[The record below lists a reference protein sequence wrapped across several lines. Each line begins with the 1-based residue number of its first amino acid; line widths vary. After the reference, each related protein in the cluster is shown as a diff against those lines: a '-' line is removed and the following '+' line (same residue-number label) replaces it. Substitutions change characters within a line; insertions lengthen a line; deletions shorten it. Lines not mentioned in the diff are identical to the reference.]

1 MHSTLSKM
9 GISDLKRYLNNATK
23 DEIILDILKLF
34 KENKNVQEYYRLKFE
49 PASDDIIKKYK
60 KIIQNEFF
68 PDRGMGKFRLS
79 VARNAISD
87 YKKSGGPPGG
97 TIELMLYYVENCID
111 FTDKYGDMDGNFYNS
126 TVNMY
131 ERAARFAVK
140 NNLLEGCRESFE
152 KILGM
157 VMKISIGWGFQ
168 ENIEEVYYEYF
179 E

>member
-1 MHSTLSKM
+1 MHGTLSKM

-23 DEIILDILKLF
+23 DEVILDILKLF

-60 KIIQNEFF
+60 KIIKNEFF
-68 PDRGMGKFRLS
+68 PDRGLGKFRLS
-79 VARNAISD
+79 VSRNAISD

-97 TIELMLYYVENCID
+97 TIEIMLYYVENCIE
-111 FTDKYGDMDGNFYNS
+111 FTDNYGDINENFYNS

-131 ERAARFAVK
+131 EKAARLAVK
-140 NNLLEGCRESFE
+140 HNLLEECRKNFK
-152 KILGM
+152 KILDM
-157 VMKISIGWGFQ
+157 VMDVSIGWGLQ
-168 ENIEEVYYEYF
+168 ENIEEIYDEYF